1 MTREGAV
8 MHSGTRHSSV
18 VSGNVPCIALD
29 SGTGDRY
36 NKSRGGDGR
45 RATHMHTLE
54 YTSDL
59 RKMSDLLCIRQ
70 LLSVVRAL
78 SQQFRLESLRVFSC
92 CFLEGCN
99 AGGFGGDAFRAE
111 SSFDT

>member
-1 MTREGAV
+1 MTREGVV

-45 RATHMHTLE
+45 RATHMHALE
-54 YTSDL
+54 YTLDL
-59 RKMSDLLCIRQ
+59 RNMSDRLWYWSGKP

-78 SQQFRLESLRVFSC
+78 SQQLELHH
-92 CFLEGCN
+92 
-99 AGGFGGDAFRAE
+99 
-111 SSFDT
+111 SSGWKP